1 MARGRFTVIF
11 TVLGF
16 AVFVS
21 IAGFVLLYFAFG
33 REPSVPPNATLV
45 LKVGGDLSEVAP
57 SNVVGYF
64 RGGNTPIVRR
74 FVENLRKAKV
84 DARISSVLLKPTGFD
99 SPYWAK
105 VQEIRDAI
113 VDFKK
118 SGKPVYAYLEY
129 GGDREYF
136 LASAADRVFLLPSSP
151 LDLRGIA
158 TYAVFLRG
166 TFDKVGAYPDMHH
179 IGDYK
184 TATNQLTEKGY
195 TRAHKEMDESLNRD
209 LYEQLVHGIADGR
222 KKNDADV
229 RALIDQGP
237 FLAEDALRSGL
248 VDDVAYEDQV
258 EERLRQAPR
267 PGAAATT
274 AASGDRLRKID
285 GDDYARV
292 STGSFGLNRGPRIG
306 VIYATGTINS
316 GKSGFDPLNGAVA
329 GSDTLVE
336 SIRQARRDSSLRAI
350 VLRIDSPGG
359 SAAASDA
366 IWRELMIAKTER
378 ADRPIVA
385 SMSDLAAS
393 GGYYIAMPAQVI
405 VAQPGTLT
413 GSIGIF
419 GGKIVTGGIYEKLG
433 AHIDST
439 SIGKNA
445 EIDSPVRPFNAA
457 ELKKVQEE
465 LQAFYDQFVE
475 KVARSRHTTPQ
486 KIDAIAQ
493 GRVWTG
499 RQARQNGLVDALG
512 GLDAAVA
519 IAKQRANLAA
529 DTEVELV
536 VYPPR
541 KSFYEL
547 VSDQFGGGSSDQLA
561 MSTWLAANLS
571 KGEIDALRM
580 MRGPLAMFRR
590 GEPLALMPMSF
601 LR

>member
-21 IAGFVLLYFAFG
+21 IAGFVLLYLVFG
-33 REPSVPPNATLV
+33 REPSVPANTTLV
-45 LKVGGDLSEVAP
+45 LRVGGDLSEVAP

-64 RGGNTPIVRR
+64 RGGNTPIVRTI
-74 FVENLRKAKV
+74 VENLRKAKADSRV
-84 DARISSVLLKPTGFD
+84 SAVLLKPTGFE

-105 VQEIRDAI
+105 VQEIRDAV
-113 VDFKK
+113 VDFRK

-129 GGDREYF
+129 GGDREYY
-136 LASAADRVFLLPSSP
+136 LASAADKVFLLPSSP

-158 TYAVFLRG
+158 TYEVFLRG
-166 TFDKVGAYPDMHH
+166 VLDKVGAYPDMHH

-184 TATNQLTEKGY
+184 TAVNQLTEKGF

-209 LYEQLVHGIADGR
+209 LYEQLVRGIADGR

-229 RALIDQGP
+229 RTLIDQGP
-237 FLAEDALRSGL
+237 FLPEDALRSGL

-267 PGAAATT
+267 AGVAAGAADT
-274 AASGDRLRKID
+274 GDRLRKIE

-292 STGSFGLNRGPRIG
+292 SPASFGLNRGPRIG

-316 GKSGFDPLNGAVA
+316 GRSGFDPLNGAVA
-329 GSDTLVE
+329 GSDSLIE
-336 SIRQARRDSSLRAI
+336 SIRQARRDTTLRAI

-378 ADRPIVA
+378 ADRPIIA

-405 VAQPGTLT
+405 VAQPATLT

-419 GGKIVTGGIYEKLG
+419 GGKIVTGGIYEKFG
-433 AHIDST
+433 AHIEST

-445 EIDSPVRPFNAA
+445 EIDSPVRPFNPS
-457 ELKKVQEE
+457 ELKKVQDE

-475 KVARSRHTTPQ
+475 KVAQSRHTTPE
-486 KIDAIAQ
+486 KVDAIAQ

-499 RQARQNGLVDALG
+499 RQAKDNGLVDALG
-512 GLDAAVA
+512 GLDTAIA
-519 IAKQRANLAA
+519 IAKQRAKLAVDA
-529 DTEVELV
+529 DVELV

-547 VSDQFGGGSSDQLA
+547 LSEQFGGGASDKLA
-561 MSTWLAANLS
+561 MSSWLAANLS
-571 KGEIDALRM
+571 KGEIEGLRM